1 MDLNEAIYFRD
12 LFREARAKA
21 YRDAEAF
28 HEILYAIE
36 KFGIKFTNNVEGL
49 YGYWDEIGKVAEKS
63 PLSSNIDREWHLP
76 FNELYELVKDARND
90 ALHQGAFA
98 RHLTLHATQLVLILE
113 DALMDEASK
122 VSDFMVREPICAYI
136 WQPLSFI
143 RQQLLLNSFSYLP
156 VYIETGKESGWQL
169 IADYAVAQYLRSAS
183 SKTERKKRLAEPIG
197 KAWELGKINFQKADL
212 CSADALVSNI
222 LRDLTIRPILVIN
235 ENKKDHLLGIL
246 TAYDLL

>member
-28 HEILYAIE
+28 HEILFAIE
-36 KFGIKFTNNVEGL
+36 KLGTKLTNKVEGL
-49 YGYWDEIGKVAEKS
+49 FGYQDEIEKLAKKS
-63 PLSSNIDREWHLP
+63 PLSNNTDRKWHIP
-76 FNELYELVKDARND
+76 FIELYELVRNARND

-98 RHLTLHATQLVLILE
+98 RHLTLHATQLALILE
-113 DALMDEASK
+113 DALMKKANKAS
-122 VSDFMVREPICAYI
+122 DYMVREPVCAYL

-156 VYIETGKESGWQL
+156 IYIETDKESGWQL

-183 SKTERKKRLAEPIG
+183 SKNKRKERLAEPIG
-197 KAWELGKINFQKADL
+197 EAWERGKIHLQKAKDR
-212 CSADALVSNI
+212 SADTYISSI
-222 LRDLTIRPILVIN
+222 LDILTIRPILIVDKN
-235 ENKKDHLLGIL
+235 QEDHLLGIL

>member
-12 LFREARAKA
+12 LFRGARAKA

-28 HEILYAIE
+28 HEILYTLE
-36 KFGIKFTNNVEGL
+36 KLGIRLTNKVEGL
-49 YGYWDEIGKVAEKS
+49 YQYWDEIGKIAEKS

-113 DALMDEASK
+113 DALMDNASI

-156 VYIETGKESGWQL
+156 IYIETGKESGWQL

-183 SKTERKKRLAEPIG
+183 SKADRKKRLAEPIG
-197 KAWELGKINFQKADL
+197 EVWEQGKINIQKAKNCLVDTSI
-212 CSADALVSNI
+212 SAILEILNI
-222 LRDLTIRPILVIN
+222 HPILIVDKN
-235 ENKKDHLLGIL
+235 RKDHLLGIL
-246 TAYDLL
+246 TPYDLL

>member
-21 YRDAEAF
+21 YQDAEAF
-28 HEILYAIE
+28 HEILYTLE
-36 KFGIKFTNNVEGL
+36 KFGIRLTNNVEGL
-49 YGYWDEIGKVAEKS
+49 YQYWDEIGKVAEKS

-113 DALMDEASK
+113 DALMDNASK

-136 WQPLSFI
+136 
-143 RQQLLLNSFSYLP
+143 
-156 VYIETGKESGWQL
+156 
-169 IADYAVAQYLRSAS
+169 
-183 SKTERKKRLAEPIG
+183 
-197 KAWELGKINFQKADL
+197 
-212 CSADALVSNI
+212 
-222 LRDLTIRPILVIN
+222 
-235 ENKKDHLLGIL
+235 
-246 TAYDLL
+246 